1 MILSMKIVIDKDIP
15 FIHGIFEEYFNEVV
29 YSSALEISNQLLVNA
44 SALVIRTRT
53 LCNEE
58 LLQGTKVEIIAT
70 ATVGTDH
77 IDLNFCQKRG
87 IKVLSAQGCNK
98 GAVLQWVLAALS
110 SAANYF
116 QEPLQ
121 GKIMGIVGNGN
132 IGSLV
137 SKAAKAIGMDTLI
150 CDPVLAEIEGN
161 CSYTSLDNVAENA
174 DFISFHVPL
183 TYMGNY
189 PTFNMAADDF
199 FSRIKVN
206 SFILNSSRGGV
217 VNENLMVQSYQK
229 KRIRGMAIDVW
240 FGEPLILDIL
250 LNECLIATPHVA
262 GYSIE
267 GKINATLMA
276 VMAIANHFNFKLNSF
291 KPSKNPI
298 EETIELNCSQ
308 FITNNSNLNLHSLM
322 NRVYNIASETKC
334 LKNEPQNFEKI
345 RNNYAYRR
353 ENSGYFLSGCRSDL
367 VNVINNLGFKV

>member
-29 YSSALEISNQLLVNA
+29 YSSAIEISNQLLVNA

-53 LCNEE
+53 FCNEE
-58 LLQGTKVEIIAT
+58 LLQGTKVEVIAT

-110 SAANYF
+110 CAANYF

-137 SKAAKAIGMDTLI
+137 SKATKAIGMDTLV
-150 CDPVLAEIEGN
+150 CDPVLAEIGGN
-161 CSYTSLDNVAENA
+161 SSYTSLDKVAENA

-189 PTFNMAADDF
+189 PTFNMADTDF
-199 FSRIKVN
+199 FSRIKTN

-240 FGEPLILDIL
+240 LGEPIILDIL

-267 GKINATLMA
+267 GKVNATRMA

-291 KPSKNPI
+291 IPSKNPI
-298 EETIELNCSQ
+298 DESIELNCSQ
-308 FITNNSNLNLHSLM
+308 FITNDSILNLHSLM
-322 NRVYNIASETKC
+322 KSVYNIESETEC
-334 LKNEPQNFEKI
+334 LKNEPYNFEKI
-345 RNNYAYRR
+345 RNSYAYRR
-353 ENSGYFLSGCRSDL
+353 ENSGYFISGCRSDL
-367 VNVINNLGFKV
+367 VKVVYNLGFKV